1 MNMPRHIFPVATA
14 ERKTFDW
21 TERPGE
27 DLISDTEWD
36 AIKAYARL
44 SRRESQVCRLLFE
57 GQKRDRIAELLGI
70 SPRTV
75 RYHLETLHKKLKVN
89 TRVGLVLRMV
99 QIQKFLSSE
108 PQASRVH

>member
-1 MNMPRHIFPVATA
+1 MNMPRHIFPVVKAA
-14 ERKTFDW
+14 NKTFDW

-27 DLISDTEWD
+27 DLISETEWD

>member
-1 MNMPRHIFPVATA
+1 MNIPRHVFPVATA
-14 ERKTFDW
+14 ERKIFDW

-27 DLISDTEWD
+27 DLIGDTEWD

-44 SRRESQVCRLLFE
+44 SRREGQVCRLLFE

-75 RYHLETLHKKLKVN
+75 RYHLETLHKKLRVN

-99 QIQKFLSSE
+99 QIQKFLKSE
-108 PQASRVH
+108 SPNSRVL